1 MRTTAVIT
9 SLLVVLMASCHS
21 TKQAARTERVETNT
35 SVLTRQDYADH
46 DWQQSWRTLTLEL
59 DSFELWLPTAR
70 VDVPSDTTD
79 STAAA
84 PASLSSPT
92 ARGGVLLK
100 AKRASL
106 ATNTTVAHTSTKNEQ
121 RVDSI
126 HHHGSTATDER
137 QASDRVAVTKPP
149 DMPWTAMGIIAAV
162 GVAVGCCIYFY
173 RKH

>member
-1 MRTTAVIT
+1 MRTTAIIA
-9 SLLVVLMASCHS
+9 SLLTVLMASCHS

-35 SVLTRQDYADH
+35 SVAARHDYSAKS
-46 DWQQSWRTLTLEL
+46 WQQSWRTLTLEL

-70 VDVPSDTTD
+70 VDVPSDITD

-126 HHHGSTATDER
+126 QHHGSTATDER
-137 QASDRVAVTKPP
+137 QTSDRVAVTKPP

-162 GVAVGCCIYFY
+162 GLAVGCCIYFY